1 ASSNR
6 FRERSSRGSSSS
18 SSVAGRSA
26 LQSFKLSPFGRRSL
40 PVQANLSSQPDT
52 VILLVS
58 KQDRPSH
65 SKGPA
70 MNSSQQTITESSR
83 WTRAE
88 WWMLTVSCL
97 AVALVVAAMAALYSA
112 LPQIAV
118 ETGAT
123 QAQLTWIVDGYTLV
137 LACLVLPAGA
147 I

>member
-1 ASSNR
+1 M
-6 FRERSSRGSSSS
+6 
-18 SSVAGRSA
+18 
-26 LQSFKLSPFGRRSL
+26 
-40 PVQANLSSQPDT
+40 DT
-52 VILLVS
+52 PGTGAVEI
-58 KQDRPSH
+58 D
-65 SKGPA
+65 
-70 MNSSQQTITESSR
+70 R

-147 I
+147 IGDRYGRRGVLVTGLRYSLSRPRHQPLQRHLHIHLPQVVQRSAAEPQDRKSVV